1 MCFFAYQQMNSL
13 PPCDFSIAPAIA
25 LRRASR
31 NDDGERFPDG
41 GSMTT
46 ANSSQIAPPIA
57 LPELTELVR
66 GNEQQFLERLEPL
79 VRRQHVTL
87 DLENTERIDAA
98 GLAALITLYCDACK
112 AGYRFTIVNPSPRV
126 REILAIVGLDA
137 LLVSQNMEEAP
148 CFEAQLQATAA

>member
-1 MCFFAYQQMNSL
+1 MTIQFFES
-13 PPCDFSIAPAIA
+13 DKI
-25 LRRASR
+25 
-31 NDDGERFPDG
+31 
-41 GSMTT
+41 
-46 ANSSQIAPPIA
+46 
-57 LPELTELVR
+57 TELVR
-66 GNEQQFLERLEPL
+66 GSEQQLLERLQPL
-79 VRRQHVTL
+79 VRRQSVTL
-87 DLENTERIDAA
+87 DLENIERIDAA